1 MSAFTTLG
9 MMPEITSAIEE
20 MDWLLPTEIQHE
32 AIPLILGGGDVL
44 MAAETGSGKTGAFC
58 LPVLQIVYE
67 SHYQRASA
75 AEQSK
80 KEPEGHGPCVMN
92 PFDRQPDF
100 AISEDGLL
108 CQSRVERGWQGA
120 RTTLGVVKGKHY
132 YEALMTDEGL
142 CRCGW
147 STVGASHDLGTD
159 KQGFGFGG
167 TGKKSHARQFDTFGE
182 PYGKNDVLGCCVDL
196 DTNQISYTRNGV
208 DLGVAFTI
216 QKQLHG
222 QAFYAATTLK
232 NAELQFNFGDTP
244 FKHPPTGVYAEFT
257 GLAHAKP
264 DERAVKAAASA
275 ASGKGRTPMAVI
287 IEPSRELAEQTFAQI
302 ELFRKNLP
310 SPGVQA
316 VALIGGGDTKEQ
328 IRQLQAG
335 TDIVVG
341 TPGRIS
347 DFLSTGKLD
356 VSQVRFYILDE
367 ADGLL
372 TSGQSRMVHD
382 LYARLPKTT
391 VGGARLQ
398 MIVCSA
404 TLHHPEVKKMA
415 EKLMQHPIW
424 VDLKGQDAVPDTV
437 HHVVCFVDPETD
449 SRWRENAGRLGRTD
463 GVHAH
468 DVDKQ
473 AVGTSPEN
481 MSEAIKLLK
490 YTYVKTAVDSLKM
503 DQAIIFC
510 RTKYDCDNLEAYL
523 QTIGGGK
530 GMVNEYKCVV
540 LHGGKGPSR
549 GESLQA
555 FKNGEA
561 RFLICT
567 DVAARGIDIRGVP
580 YIINMTLPD
589 EKENY
594 IHRIGRV
601 GRAERMG
608 LAISLV
614 GTHKEK
620 VWYCFQGCPSKGKLP
635 CSNTKLKNDGGCTIW
650 YDEKQYLR
658 DIEEHLGITVPLV
671 RRDMTIP
678 TCEFDG
684 KVVYGEKK
692 AAAGSGYQGHA
703 EQLAPSVAELARL
716 EFTAQTSYLRLR
728 AATFK

>member
-1 MSAFTTLG
+1 MSAFTELG
-9 MMPEITSAIEE
+9 MMPEITSAIDE

-44 MAAETGSGKTGAFC
+44 MAAETGSGKTGAFS

-67 SHYQRASA
+67 ALHQKSTAAAQPQR
-75 AEQSK
+75 QDR
-80 KEPEGHGPCVMN
+80 GPGACVMN
-92 PFDRQPDF
+92 AFDRQPAF

-108 CQSRVERGWQGA
+108 CQSRDERGWQGA
-120 RTTLGVVKGKHY
+120 RSTLSVIKGKHY
-132 YEALMTDEGL
+132 YEATMTDEGL

-147 STVGASHDLGTD
+147 STVGASHNLGTD

-167 TGKKSHARQFDTFGE
+167 TGKKSHANQFDVYGE
-182 PYGKNDVLGCCVDL
+182 PYTVGDVLGCFIDL
-196 DTNQISYTRNGV
+196 EAKRISYTKNGV
-208 DLGVAFTI
+208 DLGVAF
-216 QKQLHG
+216 KMPGHLRD
-222 QAFYAATTLK
+222 QAFYAAATVK
-232 NAELQFNFGDTP
+232 NAELRFNFGSSP
-244 FKHPPTGVYAEFT
+244 FAFPPAGDYADFT

-264 DERAVKAAASA
+264 DERGAKKSA
-275 ASGKGRTPMAVI
+275 AGKSRTPMAIV

-310 SPGVQA
+310 SPGVKT
-316 VALIGGGDTKEQ
+316 VSLIGGGNTKEQ
-328 IRQLQAG
+328 IRALQTG
-335 TDIVVG
+335 VDIAVG
-341 TPGRIS
+341 TPGRIH

-356 VSQVRFYILDE
+356 VSQVRFYVLDE

-372 TSGQSRMVHD
+372 TGGHGNMVSE
-382 LYARLPKTT
+382 LYSRLPPSTE
-391 VGGARLQ
+391 GGARLQ
-398 MIVCSA
+398 MVVCSA

-415 EKLMQHPIW
+415 DKLMHHPTW
-424 VDLKGQDAVPDTV
+424 VDLKGQDVVPDTV
-437 HHVVCFVDPETD
+437 HHVVCFVDPEAD
-449 SRWRENAGRLGRTD
+449 SRWRERAGQVGRTD
-463 GVHAH
+463 GVHIH
-468 DVDKQ
+468 DLKKQ
-473 AVGTSPEN
+473 SLGTSPEN

-490 YTYVKTAVDSLKM
+490 YPYVKKAIDSLKM

-510 RTKYDCDNLEAYL
+510 RTKYDCDNLEAYFRS
-523 QTIGGGK
+523 IGGGK
-530 GMVNEYKCVV
+530 GDIVNEYSCVV
-540 LHGGKGPSR
+540 LHGGKSHNR
-549 GESLQA
+549 GENLQA

-580 YIINMTLPD
+580 YMINMTLPD

-608 LAISLV
+608 LAVSLV

-635 CSNTKLKNDGGCTIW
+635 CSNTKLKENGGCTIW

-658 DIEEHLGITVPLV
+658 NIEEHLGINVPV
-671 RRDMTIP
+671 VDRDMVIP

-692 AAAGSGYQGHA
+692 NSAGSGYVGHA

-716 EFTAQTSYLRLR
+716 EFTAQTSFLELR
-728 AATFK
+728 ASNFK